1 MTNNKLIL
9 ALFAVIVFG
18 SCTKEE
24 VKPNESAS
32 VTIQPTGTKGGD
44 DDDDPIVQGIVL
56 EDDTTAV
63 NVVTAIIREGTIV
76 PLDVTNAN
84 GFSFQ
89 VPLGNYYLKVTQAS
103 NDPVFTDVFAVSED
117 IYVTISLD

>member
-1 MTNNKLIL
+1 MKNNKLIL

-18 SCTKEE
+18 SCTKQET
-24 VKPNESAS
+24 KPNESAL
-32 VTIQPTGTKGGD
+32 VTIQPLGTKGGD

-56 EDDTTAV
+56 EDDTIALD
-63 NVVTAIIREGTIV
+63 VVTAIIREGTSI

-89 VPLGNYYLKVTQAS
+89 VPRGNYYLKVTQAS
-103 NDPVFTDVFAVSED
+103 NDPVCTDLFSVSED
-117 IYVTISLD
+117 MYVTVNLD